1 MDFLWGRLGW
11 GKGSDWTSMLADA
24 QTGRPYDWMERKSET
39 LIKNRLKILWIR
51 IRPLYLQRQSPQA
64 SQRCS
69 NRGRFIFLFANVNIN
84 RLIRDIF

>member
-1 MDFLWGRLGW
+1 VGTTGV

-39 LIKNRLKILWIR
+39 LIKDRLKILRIR

-69 NRGRFIFLFANVNIN
+69 NRGAFYFLFANVNIN
-84 RLIRDIF
+84 RLIRDIFEF